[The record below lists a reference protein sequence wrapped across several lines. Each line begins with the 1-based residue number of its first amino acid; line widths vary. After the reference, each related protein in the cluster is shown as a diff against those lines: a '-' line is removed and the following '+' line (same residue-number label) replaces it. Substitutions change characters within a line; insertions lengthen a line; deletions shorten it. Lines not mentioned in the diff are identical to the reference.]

1 MTIKKTKSNELIDAT
16 KDTMKVGVAS
26 MGGMMALG
34 SMGSIPGMPAAAKGV
49 IPIAG
54 AGMVLANTGQ
64 LLKTTKTLTGTI
76 TDEKPKQK
84 TSSKSEDRIR
94 RMLGK

>member
-1 MTIKKTKSNELIDAT
+1 MTIKKTKNDELMDAT

-34 SMGSIPGMPAAAKGV
+34 SMGSIPGMPAAAKGI

-64 LLKTTKTLTGTI
+64 LLKTTKTLTGVL

-84 TSSKSEDRIR
+84 TSSKTDERLR